1 MNLKKLKK
9 LIILFSILT
18 FSTSCLIKA
27 SDIMSN
33 SSFYT
38 DLDNIELEN
47 NNELEDHE
55 DLFFPEMDNIKWDT
69 KRRVFLSNGAILGE
83 YFYVDNLIDMNV
95 FLTSITLSFNPLCEE
110 NYIIDYSLHTVEYQI
125 YENIYDYIKFVVLDS
140 DKTIS
145 LKICTNGQLSDYIK
159 FTYQIDQDY
168 VTLKKSDSNETFTYF
183 AKNGKINIIESTTE
197 NNFNI
202 PEIVLKRMYFL
213 IKTDLNDVQNDI
225 FANFVSPSEEE
236 LEYVA
241 KDKL

>member
-1 MNLKKLKK
+1 MHLKKLKK

-27 SDIMSN
+27 SDIMFN

-55 DLFFPEMDNIKWDT
+55 DLFFPEMDNIKWKT
-69 KRRVFLSNGAILGE
+69 KRRVFLSNGANLGE
-83 YFYVDNLIDMNV
+83 YFYTNNLLDMNI
-95 FLTSITLSFNPLCEE
+95 FLTNITLSFYPLFEE
-110 NYIIDYSLHTVEYQI
+110 DYIIDYSLHTVEYQI
-125 YENIYDYIKFVVLDS
+125 YENIYDYIKFVVFDA
-140 DKTIS
+140 DKTVS
-145 LKICTNGQLSDYIK
+145 LKICTNGQLIDYIK
-159 FTYQIDQDY
+159 FNYQIDQDY
-168 VTLKKSDSNETFTYF
+168 VTLKKPDSNETFTYF

-202 PEIVLKRMYFL
+202 PEVVLKRMYFL
-213 IKTDLNDVQNDI
+213 VKTDINDVQNDI